1 MNLFLKL
8 FKDMIEC
15 GQKITQGTV
24 IERLKQGGHEHIV
37 QKYSKQKLTDK
48 IRGLRATYTRQWR
61 MISK

>member
-1 MNLFLKL
+1 
-8 FKDMIEC
+8 MIEC

-24 IERLKQGGHEHIV
+24 IEQLKQGGHEHIV